1 MANLDFDKYKVAHML
16 TALFEA
22 EFFPRS
28 AIGEKCFLVYFRMIV
43 LLIQYK
49 LQTWEILVLFDQSK
63 LGGLGCD
70 RKNSSMEI

>member
-1 MANLDFDKYKVAHML
+1 ML
-16 TALFEA
+16 TLFEA
-22 EFFPRS
+22 EFFRVLPS
-28 AIGEKCFLVYFRMIV
+28 GEQCFLVYFRMIV

-70 RKNSSMEI
+70 SKNSSMEI